1 MYLKGSDVSLLTD
14 CALARISLNFRIDL
28 ARVSPLAKVTGI
40 GIRMTVQV
48 NITPNGRMSLPA
60 DIRKRLG
67 LVGGGA
73 VYLDETPD
81 GLVLRTAAQAVARA
95 QALAKQYT
103 EGNPDASVDAFL
115 AKRRQE
121 SGE

>member
-1 MYLKGSDVSLLTD
+1 MV
-14 CALARISLNFRIDL
+14 LASNNPDGVG
-28 ARVSPLAKVTGI
+28 A
-40 GIRMTVQV
+40 RMTVQV

-103 EGNPDASVDAFL
+103 EGNPHASVEAFL
-115 AKRRQE
+115 AKRRE
-121 SGE
+121 DSGE

>member
-1 MYLKGSDVSLLTD
+1 MPKTQELCATVSSKGQVVVPSDV
-14 CALARISLNFRIDL
+14 
-28 ARVSPLAKVTGI
+28 
-40 GIRMTVQV
+40 
-48 NITPNGRMSLPA
+48 
-60 DIRKRLG
+60 RKRLG

-103 EGNPDASVDAFL
+103 EGNPEASVAAFL
-115 AKRRQE
+115 AKRRE
-121 SGE
+121 DSGE